1 MRHQI
6 AGLVAVVIARRQL
19 FKVAEH
25 IVTHLVF
32 NAAGGADDKETPAE
46 APEHHR
52 ETREENTDQKGFDT
66 LEAEGALCQSVNDLA
81 GILRNEQACQIDQQ
95 QDDNAHEIMPF
106 EL

>member
-1 MRHQI
+1 M
-6 AGLVAVVIARRQL
+6 
-19 FKVAEH
+19 AEH
-25 IVTHLVF
+25 IIPHPVF

-52 ETREENTDQKGFDT
+52 ETCEENTDQKGFDA
-66 LEAEGALCQSVNDLA
+66 LEAEGALCQPVDDFT
-81 GILRNEQACQIDQQ
+81 GILWDEQACQIDQQ